1 MAASE
6 QRAAMKRHCLALWF
20 PYLAC
25 ERVQGL
31 SQGPPERQKP
41 ERQKPEPLVLVEK
54 IKGALRLVAVDSGA
68 ERLGL
73 QAGMALADAQAQIPG
88 LLSAMHDPQG
98 DARFLRRLAARLV
111 AFTPMVALNE
121 PDGLVLDMTGCMHM
135 FASDAALVEQVRHA
149 ACLTLHHAW
158 GGNAAA
164 ARALARYGARA
175 HARND
180 GAGSDIRQ
188 LSVTALELD
197 ATASRALRR
206 AGLNSIGDLA
216 ARPMAALAA
225 RFGEAAVTRLRQILG
240 EADAPIAPRRAA
252 AALRFE
258 RRFAEPIA
266 RTDDALD
273 VIEELLGE
281 AALKLEERKQGGRK
295 FAATLCRSDGAAR
308 VLTIETSL
316 PSRDPKVIM
325 RLFRERIDSL
335 SDPLDPGFGFDAV
348 RLAILRADP
357 LAEFQLDSED
367 TGQGAQDSLNG
378 LIDRL
383 SVRLGAEN
391 VQRLGPQDTHIP
403 EIAQRAFPAMQWA
416 KPPVWPKPQPE
427 TPPRPLFLFDPPQ
440 PIEAI
445 AEVPDGPPHRFRW
458 RRTMHDVRLSEGPER
473 IAAEWW
479 RRKTGHEAG
488 RGGLTRDYYRIED
501 TAGRRYWIFR
511 HGLYDE
517 AQTPR
522 WYMHGLFA

>member
-1 MAASE
+1 MAASK
-6 QRAAMKRHCLALWF
+6 QRAAMKRQSLALWF

-25 ERVQGL
+25 ERVQAL
-31 SQGPPERQKP
+31 SQGPPET
-41 ERQKPEPLVLVEK
+41 EPLVLVEK
-54 IKGALRLVAVDSGA
+54 IKGALRLVAVDAGA
-68 ERLGL
+68 AQLGL
-73 QAGMALADAQAQIPG
+73 QAGLALADAQAQIPG
-88 LLSAMHDPQG
+88 LRSEMHDPDG
-98 DARFLRRLAARLV
+98 DAQFLKHIAARLV
-111 AFTPMVALNE
+111 RFTPMVALNK
-121 PDGLVLDMTGCMHM
+121 PDGLVLDMTGCMHL
-135 FASDAALVEQVRHA
+135 FASDAALVKQVRA
-149 ACLTLHHAW
+149 VACLTMRHAW

-164 ARALARYGARA
+164 ARALGRYGK
-175 HARND
+175 
-180 GAGSDIRQ
+180 GGGDIRQ
-188 LSVTALELD
+188 LPVTALELD
-197 ATASRALRR
+197 AAASRALRR
-206 AGLNSIGDLA
+206 AGLSSIGDLA
-216 ARPMAALAA
+216 ARPMAAIAA

-240 EADAPIAPRRAA
+240 EVDAPIAPRRAA
-252 AALRFE
+252 PRLRFK

-266 RTDDALD
+266 RTDDALE

-281 AALKLEERKQGGRK
+281 AALKLEERKAGGRR
-295 FAATLCRSDGAAR
+295 FAATLCRSDGATR

-316 PSRDPKVIM
+316 PLRDPVAIM
-325 RLFRERIDSL
+325 RLFRERIDTL

-348 RLAILRADP
+348 RLAILRSDP

-367 TGQGAQDSLNG
+367 ARQPAQDSLNA

-391 VQRLGPQDTHIP
+391 VLRLAPQDTHIP

-416 KPPVWPKPQPE
+416 KPPAWPKLNPE
-427 TPPRPLFLFDPPQ
+427 VPPRPLFLFDPPQ

-479 RRKTGHEAG
+479 RRRSGHEAG
-488 RGGLTRDYYRIED
+488 KGGLTRDYYRIED
-501 TAGRRYWIFR
+501 TDGRRYWIFR

-517 AQTPR
+517 AQAPR

>member
-6 QRAAMKRHCLALWF
+6 QRAAMKRQSLALWF

-25 ERVQGL
+25 ERVQGI
-31 SQGPPERQKP
+31 SQGL
-41 ERQKPEPLVLVEK
+41 PEPLVLVQK
-54 IKGALRLVAVDSGA
+54 IKGALRLVAVDAGA
-68 ERLGL
+68 AKLGL
-73 QAGMALADAQAQIPG
+73 AAGLTLADAQARVPG
-88 LLSAMHDPQG
+88 LSAEMHDPDGNEQ
-98 DARFLRRLAARLV
+98 FLKRLAARMC

-121 PDGLVLDMTGCMHM
+121 PDGLVLDMTGCMHL
-135 FASDAALVEQVRHA
+135 FANDAALVGQVRDA
-149 ACLTLHHAW
+149 AGLTISHAW

-164 ARALARYGARA
+164 ARALARYG
-175 HARND
+175 
-180 GAGSDIRQ
+180 GGGTDIRQ
-188 LSVTALELD
+188 LPVTALELD
-197 ATASRALRR
+197 ASAARALRR

-216 ARPMAALAA
+216 VRPMAAIAA
-225 RFGEAAVTRLRQILG
+225 RFGEAAVMRLRQILG
-240 EADAPIAPRRAA
+240 EADAPIAPHRTTPP
-252 AALRFE
+252 LRFE

-266 RTDDALD
+266 RTDDALE

-281 AALKLEERKQGGRK
+281 AALKLEERKAGGRR
-295 FAATLCRSDGAAR
+295 FAATLCRSDGARR

-316 PSRDPKVIM
+316 PSRDPKAIM

-348 RLAILRADP
+348 RLAILRSDP
-357 LAEFQLDSED
+357 LAELQLDSED
-367 TGQGAQDSLNG
+367 AGQPVQDSLNG

-391 VQRLGPQDTHIP
+391 VLRLAPQDSHIP

-416 KPPVWPKPQPE
+416 KPPVWPAQNPDA
-427 TPPRPLFLFDPPQ
+427 PPRPLFLFDPPQ

-479 RRKTGHEAG
+479 RRRTGHEAG
-488 RGGLTRDYYRIED
+488 KGGLTRDYYRIED
-501 TAGRRYWIFR
+501 TDGRRYWIFR

-517 AQTPR
+517 AQAPR